1 VVRGPE
7 SDVLS
12 NDDAERFAAALPTGR
27 SVSMA
32 NAGHT
37 VQGDNPRALAE
48 ALREFLAG
56 VA

>member
-27 SVSMA
+27 SVSIA

-37 VQGDNPRALAE
+37 VPGDNPRALAE